1 MRRKFLRFIS
11 ILVVN
16 EKKMHYHVLMTVVGI
31 VLLTFSSQARAK
43 DREEKVVSHDLPKD
57 IQKGLFSTGKSPL
70 GISGDSKVFN
80 FKEDKEK
87 TLSHG
92 FFYKKI
98 GEETSTPAENLTPK
112 EQNYNPPKA
121 RLEICS
127 SVTEDGY
134 TINFEDISIIQLLQ
148 FVSKIS
154 GINFVFDAKD
164 LQFNVT
170 IVSQDPT
177 SVDDISTILLQVL
190 KMHDLQVIEQGN
202 NVLIYKNPNLAK
214 LSTVVTEDNIENT
227 CEAIVVTR
235 VFKLYTLKPE
245 VAVTIIKPLL
255 SSDAIVSASEATNH
269 IVVSDIS
276 GNVDKIAELIA
287 ALDSPDAAKVEL
299 AEYHV
304 LHANPI
310 TLINY
315 CEDVLGA
322 FLHEDTYQIF
332 SQPGTNKIF
341 IISTP
346 TLIKKSLQVLHSLD
360 QPDLSGPIEEPVAT
374 GQTTFFMY
382 KLKYQNGNQIAQALR
397 FIGSNLYITTSMN
410 QDFIN
415 TINTASWVEVNNSIV
430 IVGSK
435 KNVDKV
441 VNLLDGLDLPPKQVY
456 IEVLI
461 LETALENSWDFGVQW
476 IALGQ
481 DHSHLAYSTGLLN
494 NSDGSNSSI
503 ASSTTN
509 IGNSAPPK
517 TATPGAIPL
526 PTPNALMGMHD
537 LANASA
543 AFGMGIIGNVLSHKG
558 KSFLSLGALLSALD
572 EDGDTVIVLNPRI
585 MAQDTQQAN
594 FFVGQN
600 IPFQTTST
608 VIQETGS
615 VTQNIDYED
624 VGVELVV
631 TSTIAPNN
639 VVSLQIEQ
647 TISELQSAIGNL
659 TPTTNKT
666 FASTRLQ
673 VPDGCFLV
681 MSGHIRDKIAKVH
694 SGVPIL
700 GSVPILRSVFSRT
713 IEQRQKRN
721 IMMFIK
727 PKVIS
732 TFEQGTILTNKE
744 GYKYNWEADKSSL
757 DVAPRQAPEC
767 VKVPKVMAPEDNHY
781 SMDVQN

>member
-1 MRRKFLRFIS
+1 MRQKFSRFIS
-11 ILVVN
+11 TLVVN
-16 EKKMHYHVLMTVVGI
+16 EIKMHSRVLIVLMSI
-31 VLLTFSSQARAK
+31 IFLIFSDQSEAK
-43 DREEKVVSHDLPKD
+43 DQNEKLVRHNLFKDLQKEEPSNNKAM
-57 IQKGLFSTGKSPL
+57 ITTST
-70 GISGDSKVFN
+70 DSKVFD
-80 FKEDKEK
+80 FRETKDKNINQ
-87 TLSHG
+87 G
-92 FFYKKI
+92 FLYKKI
-98 GEETSTPAENLTPK
+98 GEEAPKLPIENLTPK
-112 EQNYNPPKA
+112 EQDYVPPKA

-127 SVTEDGY
+127 SLTEDGY

-202 NVLIYKNPNLAK
+202 NVIIYKNPNIAK
-214 LSTVVTEDNIENT
+214 LSTIVTEDNIEHT

-235 VFKLYTLKPE
+235 VFKLYTLKPD

-269 IVVSDIS
+269 VVVSDIA
-276 GNVDKIAELIA
+276 GNVDKIAELIT

-304 LHANPI
+304 QHANPV

-322 FLHEDTYQIF
+322 FLHEETYQIF

-346 TLIKKSLQVLHSLD
+346 TLIKKSLQVLTSLD
-360 QPDLSGPIEEPVAT
+360 QPDLSGSIEEPVAT

-382 KLKYQNGNQIAQALR
+382 KLKYQDGSQIAQALR
-397 FIGSNLYITTSMN
+397 FIGSNLYITSSMN

-415 TINTASWVEVNNSIV
+415 TINTVSWLEVNNSIV

-481 DHSHLAYSTGLLN
+481 DRSNLAYSTGLLN
-494 NSDGSNSSI
+494 NSEGSSI
-503 ASSTTN
+503 ASNTTS
-509 IGNSAPPK
+509 IGGSAPPK
-517 TATPGAIPL
+517 TPTPGSIPL
-526 PTPNALMGMHD
+526 PTPGSLMGIND
-537 LANASA
+537 LANASS

-615 VTQNIDYED
+615 VTQNIDYGD
-624 VGVELVV
+624 VGVELIV

-639 VVSLQIEQ
+639 VVTLQIQQ
-647 TISELQSAIGNL
+647 TISDLQSIEGNL

-681 MSGHIRDKIAKVH
+681 MSGHIRDKITKVH

-732 TFEQGTILTNKE
+732 TFEQGTTLTNKE
-744 GYKYNWEADKSSL
+744 AYKYNWEADKGSL
-757 DVAPRQAPEC
+757 DIAPRQAPEC
-767 VKVPKVMAPEDNHY
+767 QKVPKVVNSKDDHY
-781 SMDVQN
+781 SIEVQS